1 MTDFALLGPWV
12 RRFLLEHLV
21 SERNLAYN
29 TQCSYRDTLI
39 LLISF
44 TERQG
49 DKKVDQLKVVGITA
63 ELVRLFLRELEE
75 QRGCCV
81 ATRNQRLA
89 AIHAL
94 ARFIAVHSP
103 EHLEWCG
110 QICAI
115 PFKKAPTASI
125 TYLEKP
131 EMEALLAA
139 PDCSSAQ
146 GRRDHALLLFL
157 YNTGARADEAAQLTI
172 ADLELARA
180 PKRDRSVVR
189 IHGKGNKLRR
199 CPLWP
204 QTVSELLPLI
214 GDRAPSERVF
224 LNRRGEPLTRFGI
237 HTMVERHAKKVV
249 QQMPSVATKRVSPH
263 TIRHYADSQTMPSES
278 WINCRNA
285 TL

>member
-1 MTDFALLGPWV
+1 MTDLTLLGSWV

-29 TQCSYRDTLI
+29 TQCSYRDTLV

-44 TERQG
+44 IERQVA
-49 DKKVDQLKVVGITA
+49 KKVDRLKVVEITA

-89 AIHAL
+89 AIHAF
-94 ARFIAVHSP
+94 ARFIALHSP

-110 QICAI
+110 QICAV
-115 PFKKAPTASI
+115 PFKKAPKASI

-131 EMEALLAA
+131 EMDALLAV
-139 PDCSSAQ
+139 PDCSSTQ
-146 GRRDHALLLFL
+146 GRRDH
-157 YNTGARADEAAQLTI
+157 
-172 ADLELARA
+172 
-180 PKRDRSVVR
+180 SVVQIR
-189 IHGKGNKLRR
+189 GKGNKLRR

-204 QTVSELLPLI
+204 QTVIELLPLI
-214 GDRAPSERVF
+214 SDRAPSEHVF

-237 HTMVERHAKKVV
+237 HTMVERHAQKIA
-249 QQMPSVATKRVSPH
+249 QQMPSVTTKRVSPH
-263 TIRHYADSQTMPSES
+263 TIRHYAESRTMPSKS
-278 WINCRNA
+278 LINCQNA
-285 TL
+285 IL